1 MLYNVTIIKRKSTA
15 MKSIVTYENRTYI
28 ETSNYD
34 NNMNLASKIITF
46 KPSLYN
52 NYKAFSKKVTK
63 NFCPLSK

>member
-1 MLYNVTIIKRKSTA
+1 

-34 NNMNLASKIITF
+34 NNMNLTSKTITF
-46 KPSLYN
+46 KPSPYN
-52 NYKAFSKKVTK
+52 NYEAFSKKVTK